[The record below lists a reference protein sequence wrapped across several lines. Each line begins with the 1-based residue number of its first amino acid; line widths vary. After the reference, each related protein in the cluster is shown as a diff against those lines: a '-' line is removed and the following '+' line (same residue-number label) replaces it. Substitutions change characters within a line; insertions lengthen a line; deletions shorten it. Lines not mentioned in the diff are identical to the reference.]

1 MKLVVGYDGSDDA
14 RRALERASRFAAGD
28 AVLVVSVVP
37 LSAPAGRGPAG
48 VEARQ
53 IEVHHEQLE
62 EARKVLASHG
72 VEARLIETLG
82 NPIGDA
88 ADALMHVARDQGAEL
103 IVVGTRGLGGLKRLV
118 LGSVSA
124 KLVREAPC
132 DVLVVR

>member
-1 MKLVVGYDGSDDA
+1 M
-14 RRALERASRFAAGD
+14 
-28 AVLVVSVVP
+28 
-37 LSAPAGRGPAG
+37 
-48 VEARQ
+48 
-53 IEVHHEQLE
+53 
-62 EARKVLASHG
+62 LASHG